1 MSSYSQ
7 GLPLDSNHESSANE
21 TSVRAIRSFV
31 AALGCDFSRFPLAED
46 QELLGAAQ
54 RAIRRYVTSDRHCRM
69 LLSRLSLGVGVA
81 AHAYS
86 TYPFNVRLLIAIYTS
101 LCAYIDDADP
111 KDIAPKLERFAVNFG
126 SGVSHSDSNLDYLA
140 YLLVIELPK
149 FWGPLAYSCIIK
161 STLDLLSGC
170 VLEGRFPSGFERQAH
185 EFPSYLRNKTRAS
198 EVYAFFIFPES
209 LFSEST
215 SLGLYGH
222 SIPVIIEYKEY
233 VIGNEKN
240 GLIVSE
246 ARVQMRQPAKKLGE
260 ADEQLQQA
268 YYSFVDGL
276 SAFHILSKRSRL
288 PEIRI
293 SITAGFLNC
302 SPE

>member
-86 TYPFNVRLLIAIYTS
+86 TYPFNVRLLIAIYTT

-111 KDIAPKLERFAVNFG
+111 KDIAPKLERFAVSFG

-140 YLLVIELPK
+140 YLLVVELPK

-170 VLEGRFPSGFERQAH
+170 ALEGRFPSGFERQAH
-185 EFPSYLRNKTRAS
+185 RFPSYLRNKTRAS
-198 EVYAFFIFPES
+198 EVYAFFVFPES

-215 SLGLYGH
+215 SLGLYVH
-222 SIPVIIEYKEY
+222 SIPGIIEVTNAVNDVISYYKEY

-240 GLIVSE
+240 GLIVNE
-246 ARVQMRQPAKKLGE
+246 ARVQMRQPAEVLYDICRDAG
-260 ADEQLQQA
+260 AMHA
-268 YYSFVDGL
+268 
-276 SAFHILSKRSRL
+276 HIK
-288 PEIRI
+288 
-293 SITAGFLNC
+293 
-302 SPE
+302 